1 MLEFTWLL
9 NFIYF
14 SDTRITMTEFTN
26 REKFITTM
34 MFLKYSAIYKKLPNA
49 VQQQFLSY
57 LRDKECPVS
66 DDEWREIAK
75 NVGKTLKDT
84 KRGIMKAFTMSVIY
98 PNKVKEDNALLKMDR
113 AMRDNLTTLNFE
125 EMAKEV
131 DLNPDEQR
139 ALDIAKKMKEDFDS
153 GR

>member
-34 MFLKYSAIYKKLPNA
+34 MFLKYSAIYKKLPNP

>member
-1 MLEFTWLL
+1 M
-9 NFIYF
+9 
-14 SDTRITMTEFTN
+14 EFTN

-34 MFLKYSAIYKKLPNA
+34 MFLKYSTLYKKLPNV

-75 NVGKTLKDT
+75 NVGKTLKDS
-84 KRGIMKAFTMSVIY
+84 KRGIMKAFVQASVY
-98 PNKVKEDNALLKMDR
+98 PNKVREDKSLMDFDR
-113 AMRDNLTTLNFE
+113 VVRENLSSLNFDNIV
-125 EMAKEV
+125 KENSN
-131 DLNPDEQR
+131 DLSPDEQK
-139 ALDIAKKMKEDFDS
+139 ALEIAKKMKEDFDS

>member
-1 MLEFTWLL
+1 
-9 NFIYF
+9 
-14 SDTRITMTEFTN
+14 MTEFTN

-34 MFLKYSAIYKKLPNA
+34 MFLKYSAIYKKLPNT

-113 AMRDNLTTLNFE
+113 AMRDNLTSLNFE
-125 EMAKEV
+125 EMEKEV
-131 DLNPDEQR
+131 DLSPDEQR